1 MYCDGHRKCC
11 LPDIHIHTYIV
22 FLYSAYKF
30 DRVTMTVCGD
40 AWMQESEVN
49 LALIGH
55 TFRKY
60 LVQHT
65 IAHRGRSDVC

>member
-1 MYCDGHRKCC
+1 
-11 LPDIHIHTYIV
+11 
-22 FLYSAYKF
+22 
-30 DRVTMTVCGD
+30 MTVCGD